1 MPPNRALPPS
11 GDPDC
16 VGAMADR
23 PQFEDREV
31 ALLAD
36 ASFFPAKARI
46 SVKIRAALDQVHEA
60 LVQECRQGALLA
72 PDGFDLAARQF
83 VKGEHLEDH
92 PYQYLDYPKHFQGE
106 TKFTFRTLIWWGHH
120 AVFAWLLEG
129 GEVETYQRRLL
140 GRYQDVAGRGVWLS
154 LAPTLWE
161 WKYGEGFALPLK
173 PDNRSHIAAVL
184 DRRPHMKVM
193 VPLRLDDAAFRE
205 GRLADA
211 ARLAFR
217 AMFPIVGADDTR
229 GGIVSREQLR

>member
-1 MPPNRALPPS
+1 
-11 GDPDC
+11 
-16 VGAMADR
+16 MAEAPRFD
-23 PQFEDREV
+23 DREV

-46 SVKIRAALDQVHEA
+46 GVKVRAALDQVHEVLA
-60 LVQECRQGALLA
+60 QECRQGALLA
-72 PDGFDLAARQF
+72 PDGFDSAARQF

-106 TKFTFRTLIWWGHH
+106 TKFTFRSLVWWGHH

-129 GEVETYQRRLL
+129 GQVQTYKRRLL

-173 PDNRSHIAAVL
+173 LDNRSHIAAVL
-184 DRRPHMKVM
+184 DRRPHIKVM
-193 VPLRLDDAAFRE
+193 VPLRLDDPAVREGQLSGVARRAFRT
-205 GRLADA
+205 L
-211 ARLAFR
+211 L
-217 AMFPIVGADDTR
+217 PIVGADESP